1 MQVPF
6 YTAERAWQ
14 AAGGQPIGWSTL
26 QNFDNHAN
34 YAPLE
39 VVAASGRARCKMCG
53 EKILRGVPTIT
64 FVYSEGSSYTSQRVY
79 IHYAPCMAR
88 GGYARRD

>member
-1 MQVPF
+1 MKVPF
-6 YTAERAWQ
+6 HTAEKAWSM
-14 AAGGQPIGWSTL
+14 AAGQPLGWSTL

-39 VVAASGRARCKMCG
+39 VRAATGRARCKMCG
-53 EKILRGVPTIT
+53 EKIAHGQPAIT

-79 IHYAPCMAR
+79 IHYEPCMAR